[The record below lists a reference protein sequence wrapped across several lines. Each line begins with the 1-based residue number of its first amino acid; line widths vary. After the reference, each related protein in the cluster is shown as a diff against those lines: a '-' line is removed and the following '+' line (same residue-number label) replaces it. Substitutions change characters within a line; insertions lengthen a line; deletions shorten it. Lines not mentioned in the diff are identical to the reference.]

1 VRLDHSENVFR
12 FPPKDLDLQ
21 SVDGPPVPQSDTAR
35 RQPRKI
41 RFSAQEWAV
50 IVDHA
55 RLCGRAPARYVRETA
70 LGAVPRSTRAQAAA
84 PIIHELGR
92 LGTQLRRLTEQLSA
106 TPDSPQAKQL
116 DQLLTEIL
124 STVQQ
129 LE

>member
-1 VRLDHSENVFR
+1 M
-12 FPPKDLDLQ
+12 
-21 SVDGPPVPQSDTAR
+21 PQPDTAR

-41 RFSAQEWAV
+41 RFSDEEWAA

-70 LGAVPRSTRAQAAA
+70 LGAVPRSTRSQAIA

-92 LGTQLRRLTEQLSA
+92 LGTQLRRLSEQLIA
-106 TPDSPQAKQL
+106 TPDSPQSKQL
-116 DQLLTEIL
+116 DEVLTEIL
-124 STVQQ
+124 RTVHQ

>member
-1 VRLDHSENVFR
+1 
-12 FPPKDLDLQ
+12 
-21 SVDGPPVPQSDTAR
+21 VPQPDATR

-41 RFSAQEWAV
+41 RFSEKEWAT

-70 LGAVPRSTRAQAAA
+70 LGAVPKSTRAQATA

-92 LGTQLRRLTEQLSA
+92 LGTQLRRLSDQLTA
-106 TPDSPQAKQL
+106 TGDSSQTKQL
-116 DQLLTEIL
+116 DELLAEIL
-124 STVQQ
+124 RRVHQ

>member
-1 VRLDHSENVFR
+1 MSQPD
-12 FPPKDLDLQ
+12 
-21 SVDGPPVPQSDTAR
+21 AIR

-41 RFSAQEWAV
+41 RFSDREWAV

-70 LGAVPRSTRAQAAA
+70 LGAVPRSTRTQATA

-92 LGTQLRRLTEQLSA
+92 LGTQLRRLSEQLIA
-106 TPDSPQAKQL
+106 TPDSPQSKQL
-116 DQLLTEIL
+116 DEVLTEIL
-124 STVQQ
+124 RTVHQ